1 MPTDD
6 QIEAFRRDGA
16 CCIRGLLDAR
26 EVELLRK
33 GVEHD
38 LADPGPLAIDK
49 EGFFEDFCRWQELSE
64 YRSIIEQSQT
74 GAVAGALLGSTQVRV
89 FHDHTLVKRPGTTQR
104 TPWHQDQPYYC
115 IDGLQ
120 TVSFWIPLDP
130 VPRESTPEFVAGS
143 HAGPWYM
150 PRSFVAG
157 TPMVFEDGDLE
168 EVPEIEADR
177 SKFPIIAWDLAPGD
191 AVAFSMLTLHCAAGS
206 ATLRRAFSLRLVGD
220 DVTFAPRPHRTSPPF
235 PGLDDELAAGA
246 PLAAP
251 RFPVIWQRS

>member
-1 MPTDD
+1 MIIVSGLFLPGQPPPSIQQPWVNMPYSTY
-6 QIEAFRRDGA
+6 
-16 CCIRGLLDAR
+16 LP
-26 EVELLRK
+26 
-33 GVEHD
+33 EHMGSIV
-38 LADPGPLAIDK
+38 LTPPGP
-49 EGFFEDFCRWQELSE
+49 
-64 YRSIIEQSQT
+64 
-74 GAVAGALLGSTQVRV
+74 
-89 FHDHTLVKRPGTTQR
+89 
-104 TPWHQDQPYYC
+104 
-115 IDGLQ
+115 
-120 TVSFWIPLDP
+120 
-130 VPRESTPEFVAGS
+130 FVAGS

-220 DVTFAPRPHRTSPPF
+220 DVTYAPRPHRTSPPF

-251 RFPVIWQRS
+251 RFPVIWQRG